1 MRSTWIVTA
10 ALLMASPAFGQGLD
24 DDNTNG
30 FYLGAGLG
38 DFSTGVDEIEDVDLS
53 ELDFDSDTSA
63 TKVFAGWR
71 FNRFFAA
78 QLDIVDFGRSQAA
91 ANQLNV
97 STESEGIA
105 PSVVGTL
112 PLGPVELFLRGGVLF
127 YDLSIES
134 NNDAYEDSSNDP
146 VFSTGIGVTVAERLN
161 LRLEYEV
168 VDIDQLDDSRAV
180 WLNAAWRF

>member
-1 MRSTWIVTA
+1 MRSIWTVTA
-10 ALLMASPAFGQGLD
+10 ALLLASPAFGQDLD
-24 DDNTNG
+24 DDNTQG
-30 FYLGAGLG
+30 FYLGAGVG
-38 DFSTGVDEIEDVDLS
+38 DFSTGADDIEDVDLS
-53 ELDFDSDTSA
+53 ELDFDTDSSA
-63 TKVFAGWR
+63 AKIFGGWR

-105 PSVVGTL
+105 PSIVGTL

-134 NNDAYEDSSNDP
+134 DNDAYDDSSNDP

-168 VDIDQLDDSRAV
+168 VDIDQLDDSHAV